1 MGVGITRDTVGKGI
15 NVGVEVKGMNS
26 PSMVLVGGNVGVSGD
41 TVVTNAVP
49 VDEEEGV
56 RVHVGDAV

>member
-1 MGVGITRDTVGKGI
+1 MGKGI

>member
-1 MGVGITRDTVGKGI
+1 MEVGITRDTVGKGI

-49 VDEEEGV
+49 VGE
-56 RVHVGDAV
+56 